1 MAKMRSPNYPAIG
14 LSEAVNRVRALWSK
28 EKRTPV
34 DAAVAAEAI
43 GYSGLSGPSRTA
55 LASMK
60 KYGLVDSD
68 DRTVRVSDRALQIL
82 HPANEELEL
91 TALQE
96 AALGPE
102 LFRQLFES
110 QRDAS
115 DIALKSYLINKLGF
129 SEVGSRQLIKAF
141 RDTIAFSKLDKPDSY
156 PSAAMLAEDHTQA
169 PVYDDDDG
177 RLVKDLQR
185 HPSSGRPE
193 SRNNERFTTHQT
205 YSWPLSPGVTG
216 EVRIIG
222 DEPKPQ
228 HLRAIRS
235 YLELAERLMKAE
247 GPAESEPKSQL
258 QLGEGG
264 KT

>member
-1 MAKMRSPNYPAIG
+1 MAKMRSPNYPAVG

-82 HPANEELEL
+82 HPASEEEEL
-91 TALQE
+91 TALQM
-96 AALGPE
+96 AALSPE

-115 DIALKSYLINKLGF
+115 DVALKSYLINKLGF
-129 SEVGSRQLIKAF
+129 SEVGARQLIKAF
-141 RDTIAFSKLDKPDSY
+141 RDTMTFAKLDKPNSY
-156 PSAAMLAEDHTQA
+156 PSQAMLAEDHTQA
-169 PVYDDDDG
+169 PVYDDDDHM
-177 RLVKDLQR
+177 LKDFQR
-185 HPSSGRPE
+185 NARPDA
-193 SRNNERFTTHQT
+193 RNNRQFTTHQT

-222 DEPKPQ
+222 DAPKPQ

-235 YLELAERLMKAE
+235 YLELAEKLMKTE
-247 GPAESEPKSQL
+247 EPAESEKPL

-264 KT
+264 KI